1 MVKNV
6 TRKLFKGDKVVWA
19 VFFILCALSLIE
31 VFSASSRMTYEMGS
45 YWKPITKHA
54 LFLIAGIGVVWFFHN
69 MKLEWIRNFSKFVYV
84 VGVVLL
90 IYAFVGGDRVNDS
103 ARWVTILGVRFQP
116 SEIAKLAIIVFLAR
130 CLTTNKEALKT
141 FSKGLQTGVIA
152 LRLSNTYTLT
162 VSALKLSAI
171 STSRLS
177 MSQFCAV

>member
-90 IYAFVGGDRVNDS
+90 IYAFVVADKLVTLPLLGKDAFRRPS
-103 ARWVTILGVRFQP
+103 AP
-116 SEIAKLAIIVFLAR
+116 
-130 CLTTNKEALKT
+130 
-141 FSKGLQTGVIA
+141 LQE
-152 LRLSNTYTLT
+152 
-162 VSALKLSAI
+162 
-171 STSRLS
+171 
-177 MSQFCAV
+177 